1 MNKQFSKIAVLLG
14 FITIFIGSAL
24 FMYFKFIHNKPKI
37 KIIAP
42 KTEVDPMKF
51 DSLLFEKNKN
61 KQREKNIFFEFKK
74 NLFQVAI
81 L

>member
-1 MNKQFSKIAVLLG
+1 MKNQFIKLAVLVG
-14 FITIFIGSAL
+14 FVTLFVGSAL

-51 DSLLFEKNKN
+51 DSLLFEHNKN
-61 KQREKNIFFEFKK
+61 KQ
-74 NLFQVAI
+74 LPQ
-81 L
+81 

>member
-1 MNKQFSKIAVLLG
+1 MKNQFKKLGVLIG
-14 FITIFIGSAL
+14 FVTLFVGSAL

-51 DSLLFEKNKN
+51 DSLLFENNKN
-61 KQREKNIFFEFKK
+61 KQ
-74 NLFQVAI
+74 LPQ
-81 L
+81 

>member
-1 MNKQFSKIAVLLG
+1 MNNKGIKLAVLLG
-14 FITIFIGSAL
+14 FLSLFIGSAL
-24 FMYFKFIHNKPKI
+24 WMYFTFIHNKPKI

-61 KQREKNIFFEFKK
+61 KQ
-74 NLFQVAI
+74 LPQ
-81 L
+81 